1 VLNTDALARL
11 EAIVDASGVAPDIE
25 ACLPIGV
32 RPRQLSV
39 RTLFVGILVVI
50 CDGRPAQLTRVHDA
64 LVALDEGERARLGV
78 SLDAPG
84 GPHLL
89 TYRQVEYTFSLVVR
103 ALSKEHPDG
112 TPADVLA
119 AVVDALVEASI
130 PGPLKEASSSLA
142 VDWSDHETFAF
153 PAHAGAT
160 SADPEASWGH
170 RSGGPTRGELF
181 FGYYFSAATM
191 VADEGGASVPELVRS
206 MALSTCAIDPVPTFV
221 GVLERMAEGGLALG
235 DALADSGYAHRRP
248 EHWALPLRRAGAQ
261 LVMDLH
267 PHDRGTRGTFGGAIC
282 HNGNLYCPS
291 TPRALIDLEPLAR
304 GASAADTTAHDA
316 RSAELAR
323 YKLGRIS
330 ADDHDGYHR
339 VMCPAAM
346 GKVRCP
352 ARPESMT
359 LGFERPEITDPPEA
373 APPCCCQQTLTVP
386 PEVNAKTA
394 QKHDY
399 PSQAHRVSYAR
410 RTAVERAYATM
421 KDPASTDVRRGWC
434 RVMGLCAI
442 TIFLTCGVVA
452 RNLRILDAFEERQRE
467 DLRRRAAGLEPR
479 TRRRRR
485 RTLDDLM
492 ASSKSA

>member
-1 VLNTDALARL
+1 MNEDTLARF

-25 ACLPIGV
+25 ARLPVGV

-39 RTLFVGILVVI
+39 RTLFIGILVVI
-50 CDGRPAQLTRVHDA
+50 CDGRPAHLTRVHGA

-78 SLDAPG
+78 WVENRD

-103 ALSKEHPDG
+103 ALSKVQPDG
-112 TPADVLA
+112 TPSGVLA
-119 AVVDALVEASI
+119 QVVDALVEASV

-142 VDWSDHETFAF
+142 VDWSDQETFAF
-153 PAHAGAT
+153 PPHAGGT

-170 RSGGPTRGELF
+170 RRGGPTRGELF

-191 VADEGGASVPELVRS
+191 VADEAGAAVPELVRR
-206 MALSTCAIDPVPTFV
+206 MGLSTCAIDPVPTFV
-221 GVLERMAEGGLALG
+221 GVLERMSGDGLALG
-235 DALADSGYAHRRP
+235 DVLADSGYAHRLP
-248 EHWALPLRRAGAQ
+248 EHWALPLRLAGAH

-282 HNGNLYCPS
+282 FNGNLYCPS
-291 TPRALIDLEPLAR
+291 TPKALFDLEPLAR
-304 GASAADTTAHDA
+304 GANADALSAHDA
-316 RSAELAR
+316 RAAELAR

-330 ADDHDGYHR
+330 ADDDDGHHR
-339 VMCPAAM
+339 VMCPAVM

-352 ARPESMT
+352 TRPESMA
-359 LGFERPEITDPPEA
+359 LGFERPEITSPP
-373 APPCCCQQTLTVP
+373 APAPTCCAQQTLTVP

-399 PSQAHRVSYAR
+399 PSRAHRLSYAR

-421 KDPASTDVRRGWC
+421 KDPASTDMRRGWC

-442 TIFLTCGVVA
+442 TILLSCGVVV

-467 DLRRRAAGLEPR
+467 DLRRQAAGLEPR
-479 TRRRRR
+479 TRKRRR

-492 ASSKSA
+492 ASANSV

>member
-1 VLNTDALARL
+1 MNHDAMARL
-11 EAIVDASGVAPDIE
+11 EAIVDASGISADIE
-25 ACLPIGV
+25 ARLPVGV

-39 RTLFVGILVVI
+39 RTLFIGILVVI
-50 CDGRPAQLTRVHDA
+50 GDGRPAQLTRVHGA
-64 LVALDEGERARLGV
+64 LVGLDEVERARLGV
-78 SLDAPG
+78 WVENRD

-112 TPADVLA
+112 TPSDMLA
-119 AVVDALVEASI
+119 QVVDALLEASI

-142 VDWSDHETFAF
+142 VDWSDQETFAF
-153 PAHAGAT
+153 PPTAGGT

-191 VADEGGASVPELVRS
+191 VADEGAAAVPELVRR
-206 MALSTCAIDPVPTFV
+206 MQLSTCAIDPVPTFV
-221 GVLERMAEGGLALG
+221 GVLERMAGGGLALG
-235 DALADSGYAHRRP
+235 DVLADSGYAHRLP
-248 EHWALPLRRAGAQ
+248 EHWALPLRRCGGR

-267 PHDRGTRGTFGGAIC
+267 PHDRGTQGTFGGAIC
-282 HNGNLYCPS
+282 FSGNLYCPS
-291 TPRALIDLEPLAR
+291 TPKALFELEPLAR
-304 GASAADTTAHDA
+304 GASDDVVASHDA
-316 RSAELAR
+316 HSAELAR

-330 ADDHDGYHR
+330 TDDHDGHHR

-346 GKVRCP
+346 SKVRCP
-352 ARPESMT
+352 ARPESMA
-359 LGFERPEITDPPEA
+359 LGFERPEIADPP
-373 APPCCCQQTLTVP
+373 APAPSCCTQQTLTVP

-399 PSQAHRVSYAR
+399 PSRAHRESYAR

-442 TIFLTCGVVA
+442 TVLLSCGVVV
-452 RNLRILDAFEERQRE
+452 RNLRVLDAFEERQRE
-467 DLRRRAAGLEPR
+467 DTRRRAAGLEPR
-479 TRRRRR
+479 TRKRRR

-492 ASSKSA
+492 ASANTV